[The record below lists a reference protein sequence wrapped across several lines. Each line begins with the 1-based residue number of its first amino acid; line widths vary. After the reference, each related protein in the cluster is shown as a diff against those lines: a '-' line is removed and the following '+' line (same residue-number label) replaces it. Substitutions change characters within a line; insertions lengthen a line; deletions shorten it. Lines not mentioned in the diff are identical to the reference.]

1 METHA
6 DDQPKATYPDHP
18 RSAPRWAARGSLLA
32 AFLCFAM
39 NCVFMQ
45 LTSEQ
50 PPEETR
56 LANQVV
62 GWSSLAVVFAGL
74 FAGGWAAAIA
84 LRRRWTDTALL
95 AGLGV
100 LLNGGIVLLTL
111 WMLLQIRMAQP

>member
-1 METHA
+1 META
-6 DDQPKATYPDHP
+6 PIDQPDTENADAPL
-18 RSAPRWAARGSLLA
+18 AWPRWAARGSLLA
-32 AFLCFAM
+32 AFLCFAI

-56 LANQVV
+56 LANQLV

-74 FAGGWAAAIA
+74 AAGGWAAAVA
-84 LRRRWTDTALL
+84 LRRRWRDTALI

-100 LLNGGIVLLTL
+100 LLNGGILLLTL
-111 WMLLQIRMAQP
+111 WMLFQIRLAQP